1 MSKCRQCKIEILDE
15 TERCPLCGSVLEQTV
30 EVENMYPNVR
40 LKARKMMLFGRI
52 YLFCAILTEALLVYL
67 NVTLESKIWWSLI
80 TGLALFYG
88 YMVIRFA
95 ILGKT
100 GYRMKVV
107 VLTAMAILM
116 MVAIDFLAG
125 YHGWALNYVLPS
137 GIILIDAGIILLM
150 IVNHRNW
157 QSYLMWQITMILF
170 SLIPVFFAVLGIITE
185 PLLSGLAMAFSVALF
200 LGTVII
206 GDRRARV
213 ELKRRFHIR

>member
-1 MSKCRQCKIEILDE
+1 MSKCRQCKIEVLDE
-15 TERCPLCGSVLEQTV
+15 TERCPLCDCVLEQTV

-40 LKARKMMLFGRI
+40 LKVRKMMLFGRI

-67 NVTLESKIWWSLI
+67 NIVIESKIWWSLI
-80 TGLALFYG
+80 TGLGLFYG
-88 YMVIRFA
+88 YLVIRFA

-100 GYRMKVV
+100 GYRVKVV
-107 VLTAMAILM
+107 VLTIIAVLM

-150 IVNHRNW
+150 IINRRNW
-157 QSYLMWQITMILF
+157 QSYLMWQIAMILF
-170 SLIPVFFAVLGIITE
+170 SLIPILFIGLGLVTDPI
-185 PLLSGLAMAFSVALF
+185 LSGVAMAFSISLF

-206 GDRRARV
+206 GDHRARV

>member
-1 MSKCRQCKIEILDE
+1 MGFTMSKCRQCKIEILDE

-88 YMVIRFA
+88 
-95 ILGKT
+95 
-100 GYRMKVV
+100 
-107 VLTAMAILM
+107 
-116 MVAIDFLAG
+116 
-125 YHGWALNYVLPS
+125 
-137 GIILIDAGIILLM
+137 IILIDAGIILLM

-170 SLIPVFFAVLGIITE
+170 SLIPVFFAVFGIITE